1 MLKKRLEL
9 KAELGNINGE
19 QGSVMLQMDEIKDKL
34 KKVTVDNKKAAKI
47 HAECRDRELTMRHGG
62 QGDWQRL
69 GGWEG

>member
-34 KKVTVDNKKAAKI
+34 KNVTADNKQAAKI
-47 HAECRDRELTMRHGG
+47 HA
-62 QGDWQRL
+62 
-69 GGWEG
+69 